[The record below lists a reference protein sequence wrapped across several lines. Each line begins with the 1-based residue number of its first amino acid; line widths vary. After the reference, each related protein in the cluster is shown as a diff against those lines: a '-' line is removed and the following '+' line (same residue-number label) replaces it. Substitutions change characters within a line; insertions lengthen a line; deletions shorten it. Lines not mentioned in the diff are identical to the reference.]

1 MEKLE
6 SRDHFLSTLHPPHPH
21 CTLCTH
27 PVTRLCVSHIFNT
40 KTLSMK
46 YAPQKDKLLL
56 FNISF
61 SARNYLKHVFSRAL
75 FSLLSRHY
83 LSITHSLSQLL
94 KTNPSWYLVVWKQLT
109 ALAISSYHFQ
119 TEMSQHG
126 NKHGTPKA

>member
-6 SRDHFLSTLHPPHPH
+6 SRDHFLSTLHPPHPR

-27 PVTRLCVSHIFNT
+27 PITRLCISHIFNT

-46 YAPQKDKLLL
+46 YVPQKDKLLL

-61 SARNYLKHVFSRAL
+61 SAHNYLKHIFSRAL
-75 FSLLSRHY
+75 FSLLSRY
-83 LSITHSLSQLL
+83 CLSITHSLSQLL
-94 KTNPSWYLVVWKQLT
+94 KTNLFWYLVVWKKLT
-109 ALAISSYHFQ
+109 ALAISSCHFQ
-119 TEMSQHG
+119 TKMSQQE